1 MVITSWDTAVSEH
14 ESKEI
19 LVDLALAHCRDAGD
33 AGEKLGRLISD
44 RDFAGICEYELD
56 YARDG
61 FTPHQYLHLRQALA
75 FFTKLEGLDIG
86 RDKEEVA
93 RAKFY
98 ESEISCLRTNSLFN
112 MWGRG
117 DFGFRR
123 DVEHVLFRAQR
134 KIAHVLGELP
144 ALHELKLVFGP
155 GATTSV
161 LKRNACARTKLCA
174 VPSCSANV
182 LPLVPQLIAEL
193 PHYFDLHGCEVTEDK
208 VEGEADK
215 VRYPIEIHD
224 GRLAFVPKNAKTY
237 RSVMTEPTLNAIL
250 QGGYG
255 RAISKRLRGIGQDPR
270 DQTRNQRLAR
280 EGSLTGALATL
291 DLSSASDSI
300 STELVAHLLPVDWYL
315 ALASCRTP
323 TVRDKGVTLRLHK
336 FSSMGN
342 GFTFP
347 LQTLI
352 FWALASSCSEL
363 VDDPETRVSVYGD
376 DIIVGTATVPLLRQ
390 VLFDVGF
397 TLNSEKS
404 YWIGS
409 FRESCGKDY
418 YKGFDIRPCYIK
430 SWLSGESL
438 FVLHNFY
445 VRTWQHEMAAK
456 VRQYLHPELIIYGP
470 DGYGDGHLISD
481 DWIRTPHKRDRGW
494 AGYTFDTYIHTGRK
508 HKVPL
513 PGDRV
518 LPCYSVYVREDQP
531 YYEAGKSTSIRY
543 SAREIYS
550 MRGDLPDRGM
560 QTQHARNKKGVW
572 LHPVLDLP
580 GVKGYKRIS
589 IYTLSP

>member
-1 MVITSWDTAVSEH
+1 MVITSWDTAVSES

-19 LVDLALAHCRDAGD
+19 LVDLALAHCRQAGT
-33 AGEKLGRLISD
+33 AGEALSGLISR
-44 RDFAGICEYELD
+44 RDFAAVCEYELD
-56 YARDG
+56 YSRDG
-61 FTPHQYLHLRQALA
+61 YSPVQYLHLRQALG

-86 RDKEEVA
+86 KDKEQVARDK
-93 RAKFY
+93 FY
-98 ESEISCLRTNSLFN
+98 DSEISCLRTNSLFN

-117 DFGFRR
+117 DFSFRR

-134 KIAHVLGELP
+134 KIAHVLGDVP
-144 ALHELKLVFGP
+144 ALTELKLIFGP

-161 LKRNACARTKLCA
+161 PKRNACARTKLCA

-182 LPLVPQLIAEL
+182 LPLVPQLIEEL
-193 PHYFDLHGCEVTEDK
+193 PHYFDIHGVSRN
-208 VEGEADK
+208 VEGEGEK
-215 VRYPIEIHD
+215 VRVPVEIHD

-237 RSVMTEPTLNAIL
+237 RSVMTEPTLNALL

-255 RAISKRLRGIGQDPR
+255 RHIAKRLRGIGQDPR

-323 TVRDKGVTLRLHK
+323 TVRDGDVLLRLHK

-352 FWALASSCSEL
+352 FWALASSASEL
-363 VDDPETRVSVYGD
+363 SDDPETRVSVYGD
-376 DIIVGTATVPLLRQ
+376 DIIVGTASVPLLRQ
-390 VLFDVGF
+390 VLYDVGF
-397 TLNSEKS
+397 TLNTEKS
-404 YWIGS
+404 YWIGG

-418 YKGFDIRPCYIK
+418 YKGFDIRPCFIK
-430 SWLSGESL
+430 SWLDGASL

-456 VRQYLHPELIIYGP
+456 VRSYLHPELIIYGP

-481 DWIRTPHKRDRGW
+481 DWNRTPHKRDRGW
-494 AGYTFDTYIHTGRK
+494 AGYTFDTYVHIGRK
-508 HKVPL
+508 HTRAL

-531 YYEAGKSTSIRY
+531 YEEAWQQTSIAY
-543 SAREIYS
+543 SAREIFLK
-550 MRGDLPDRGM
+550 RGDIPARGL
-560 QTQHARNKKGVW
+560 QTQHVRNQKGVW
-572 LHPVLDLP
+572 LHPALDLP
-580 GVKGYKRIS
+580 GTRGYKRIS
-589 IYTLSP
+589 IYTLTP